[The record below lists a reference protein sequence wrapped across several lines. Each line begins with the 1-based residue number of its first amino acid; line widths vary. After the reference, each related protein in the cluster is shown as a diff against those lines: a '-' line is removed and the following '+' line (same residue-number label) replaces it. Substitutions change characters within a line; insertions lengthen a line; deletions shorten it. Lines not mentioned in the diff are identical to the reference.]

1 MRPEGVATLAMNKLR
16 SQRQGARLALNVDAT
31 LQIASGKTTKS
42 VVRNLSA
49 DGCTIEMGRSR
60 LEPDTTVQLF
70 LEGFEALEGS
80 VRWVRD
86 GRAGIRFARP
96 LHAAVLDHLA
106 ERPRR
111 YPRR

>member
-1 MRPEGVATLAMNKLR
+1 MSPEAAATLAMNKPLSR
-16 SQRQGARLALNVDAT
+16 RQGARLALNVGAT
-31 LQIASGKTTKS
+31 FRTASGKTTKS

-49 DGCTIEMGRSR
+49 DGCTIEMGKSR
-60 LEPDTTVQLF
+60 LEPGTTVQLF

-80 VRWVRD
+80 IRWVRD

-96 LHAAVLDHLA
+96 LHGAVLDHLA

-111 YPRR
+111 FPKR